1 MDNEVPAAQRD
12 RPKVLIIEDSPL
24 IAQGV
29 VRILTLNGLEALVA
43 PSAAEG
49 YALAAALLPDLIL
62 LDVLL
67 PDGDG
72 FELCERLLATPSLT
86 ERPILFV
93 TSLDDVES
101 RVRGLSIGAVDFIPK
116 PFIAEELVAR
126 VRIHLKL
133 ARQGRMIAAAQ
144 AERLKALRLAQK
156 SILTD
161 VEAMPASRCSVLF
174 EAAEEAGGDQY
185 EVIELS
191 PGIHGYLVA
200 DIAGHGIESAFQA
213 SILKVLFRENAS
225 VLDTPSETLYMMNRA
240 LRRNLL
246 EGQHV
251 TAFYLVLNRLSSMGY
266 FASAG
271 HFPALSVTRGGELRR
286 LSAEGDVLGVF
297 ETPHFQ
303 AGSFR
308 IDKESRF
315 WLYTD
320 GVLEDFVEGRT
331 WSSGLERLEGE
342 VIRSAGLPRA
352 EALAALQGS
361 LLTSL
366 SFTDDRLVMAVDA

>member
-1 MDNEVPAAQRD
+1 MYEGIPAAQRD

-43 PSAAEG
+43 SNAAEG
-49 YALAAALLPDLIL
+49 YALAAASLPDLIL

-133 ARQGRMIAAAQ
+133 TRQGRMIAAAQ

-161 VEAMPASRCSVLF
+161 VEAMPESRCSVLF

-185 EVIELS
+185 DVIELS

-225 VLDTPSETLYMMNRA
+225 VLDSPSETLYMMNRA

-251 TAFYLVLNRLSSMGY
+251 TAFYLVLNRLSSTGY

-271 HFPALSVTRGGELRR
+271 HFPALAVTREGELRR
-286 LSAEGDVLGVF
+286 LAAEGDVLGVF

-303 AGSFR
+303 AGNFR
-308 IDKESRF
+308 FHKDSRF

-320 GVLEDFVEGRT
+320 GLLEDFNEGRS
-331 WSSGLERLEGE
+331 WSSGLERFERE
-342 VIRSAGLPRA
+342 VIRTAALPRA
-352 EALAALQGS
+352 RALESLHSS
-361 LLTSL
+361 LLPSL
-366 SFTDDRLVMAVDA
+366 TFTDDRLVMAVDA